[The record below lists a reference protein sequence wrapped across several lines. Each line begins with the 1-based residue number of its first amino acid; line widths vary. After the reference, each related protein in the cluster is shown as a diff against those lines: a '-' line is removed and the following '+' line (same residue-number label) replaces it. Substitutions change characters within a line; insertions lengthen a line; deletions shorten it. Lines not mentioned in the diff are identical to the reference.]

1 MGTPKLDNQ
10 VSSGLKIGAKPYGKV
25 VLTLKNC
32 LLPEEK
38 LSPTPS
44 QVDGLDQGTETDLR
58 ILGCELIQT
67 AGILLKLPQVA
78 MATGQVLF
86 QRFYYSK
93 SFVRHPME
101 PTAMGCVCLASKIE
115 EAPRRIR
122 DVINVFYHIKQVK
135 NGKTI
140 QPMILDQNYITLKT
154 QVIKAERRVLKELG
168 FCVHVK
174 HPHKIIVMYL
184 QVLSFEKHQA
194 LMQIAWN
201 YMNDSLRTDVFV
213 RYQPETVACACI
225 YLTARRLRISL
236 PKSPPWYAVFRVKE
250 SDIQDVCKTI
260 LRLYKR
266 PKPNAEELERRV
278 EELMKQYQEAR
289 IKARTAGTA
298 TPGGGESPASSSRAS
313 SPVPSAPGPIA
324 VTATTTSTSST
335 NHNSL
340 PPPAVTL
347 TSIPSNN
354 SSSLLVKSSTSSSRS
369 NSHYGAHEGSHHSSH
384 RHRRSRRSSTSPSK
398 KSSSR
403 GESPQRWSNYS
414 SNKNNHNNSSSGD
427 RHGGRDRS
435 RSNSLSRS
443 PPPTLPPP
451 PVPASSVVVTENS
464 SSLRRRRNKSS
475 RKSRRSSSGSPS
487 ASGQTRS
494 RSRSRER
501 SRKKTSSRSKS
512 SRRSYSRSVSPQPLG
527 TQSSTLSS
535 QNSGL
540 TSQSQLSNMSSMRQ
554 SSSRNRERS
563 EKVRYRSRSRS
574 HERDRSRDDRF
585 YDHYDKSLSSAIGG
599 VKMSSTGKHH
609 HRDVDDDY
617 LSSSLRS
624 TSNSGRSST
633 KESRR

>member
-10 VSSGLKIGAKPYGKV
+10 VIPGLKAGAKPYGKV

-44 QVDGLDQGTETDLR
+44 QLDGLDQGTETDLR

-140 QPMILDQNYITLKT
+140 QPMILDQNYIALKT

-194 LMQIAWN
+194 LMQLAWN

-236 PKSPPWYAVFRVKE
+236 PKNPPWYAVFRVKE
-250 SDIQDVCKTI
+250 SDIQDVCKAI

-289 IKARTAGTA
+289 VKARTAGTA

-324 VTATTTSTSST
+324 VTTVTTSTSST

-347 TSIPSNN
+347 TTIPSGN
-354 SSSLLVKSSTSSSRS
+354 SSSILTKSSTSSSRS
-369 NSHYGAHEGSHHSSH
+369 NSHYGTHEGSHHSSH
-384 RHRRSRRSSTSPSK
+384 RHRRSRRSSASPSK

-403 GESPQRWSNYS
+403 GESPQRWASYS
-414 SNKNNHNNSSSGD
+414 SKNNHNNSSSVD
-427 RHGGRDRS
+427 RHVGRERS

-451 PVPASSVVVTENS
+451 PVPASSVTSENS
-464 SSLRRRRNKSS
+464 SSSRRRRNKSS

-512 SRRSYSRSVSPQPLG
+512 SRRSYSRSVSPQPL
-527 TQSSTLSS
+527 SSQTSALSS

-540 TSQSQLSNMSSMRQ
+540 TSQAQLSNISSIRQ
-554 SSSRNRERS
+554 SGGRTRERS

-574 HERDRSRDDRF
+574 HERDRSRDERF

-599 VKMSSTGKHH
+599 VKLSSTAKHH

-624 TSNSGRSST
+624 TSNSGRSSA
-633 KESRR
+633 KDSRR